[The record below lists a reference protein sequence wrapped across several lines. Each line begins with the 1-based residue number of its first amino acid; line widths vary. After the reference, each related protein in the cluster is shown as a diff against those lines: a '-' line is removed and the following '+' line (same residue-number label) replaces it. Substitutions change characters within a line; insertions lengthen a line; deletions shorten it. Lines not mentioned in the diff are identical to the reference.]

1 MNLVGEAYNYSNL
14 TSTTTVYPSNCIML
28 GIFVSQ
34 ASSSP
39 SITVNDGGNTMVAA
53 FVPTAATFYPIPAQ
67 LNTSLIVTISGTVN
81 CTVFWST

>member
-1 MNLVGEAYNYSNL
+1 MNLVGEAYNYANI
-14 TSTTTVYPSNCIML
+14 TSTTTVYPTNCIML

-39 SITVNDGGNTMVAA
+39 SITVSDSATTVVAA
-53 FVPTAATFYPIPAQ
+53 FTPTAATFYPIPAQ
-67 LNTSLIVTISGTVN
+67 LNTSLIVTLSGTVN

>member
-1 MNLVGEAYNYSNL
+1 MNLVGEAYGYSNI

-34 ASSSP
+34 ASGSP
-39 SITVNDGGNTMVAA
+39 SITVSDGATTVVAA
-53 FVPTAATFYPIPAQ
+53 FAPTAASFYPIPAQ
-67 LNTSLIVTISGTVN
+67 LNTSLRVTISGTVN